1 MPIKFQVKMEEKY
14 MVDFMFRHN
23 YAGFS
28 GIMTVVAGVLC
39 GMVSIQG
46 FANGNLSSGAVWA
59 MCAILFLVVNP
70 NTIKSKAKAQV
81 KNSEG
86 FKKPFEYEFTDEG
99 IFVRQEEAESFVGW
113 DNIAKAVSTKQSVI
127 LYLNRVRAW
136 ILPKECMGEQYTGVV
151 KMIQEHMPKKKVKIR
166 GI

>member
-1 MPIKFQVKMEEKY
+1 MPIKIQVKMEEKY
-14 MVDFMFRHN
+14 MVDFMLRHN

-28 GIMTVVAGVLC
+28 GIMTIVAGILC
-39 GMVSIQG
+39 TIVSVQG
-46 FANGNLSSGAVWA
+46 FMKGNIQNGAVWA
-59 MCAILFLVVNP
+59 MCAILFLVINP

-86 FKKPFEYEFTDEG
+86 FQKPFEYEFTEEG
-99 IFVRQEEAESFVGW
+99 IFVRQEEAESFVEWG
-113 DNIAKAVSTKQSVI
+113 NIAKAVSTKQSVI

-136 ILPKECMGEQYTGVV
+136 ILPKECMGEQYADIVN
-151 KMIQEHMPKKKVKIR
+151 MIREHMPHQKVKIR

>member
-99 IFVRQEEAESFVGW
+99 IFVRQEEAESFVKKAVW
-113 DNIAKAVSTKQSVI
+113 ALAIAKMPVVLMPFRWLT
-127 LYLNRVRAW
+127 AW
-136 ILPKECMGEQYTGVV
+136 PRLTAIFVV
-151 KMIQEHMPKKKVKIR
+151 VVALAPMSAPSR
-166 GI
+166 